1 MSKLRL
7 LGFSGALVAAALIGG
22 TIMSA
27 VAAAPMVTRITGNVV
42 GRAATAAE
50 SVVAGPGVAAPAA
63 PAAGVVEACAAFRAA
78 FAANLGKTEAE
89 VTAAAKAAIATTI
102 DQAVTKGTLT
112 KAAGDR
118 LKARLA
124 AADTDGCK
132 VLQGWRGK
140 VAKAGL
146 GAARNGVTAAAD
158 ALGLTL
164 KELKAELKTGK
175 SLKDVAAAQ
184 KVPYAT
190 FSAAVVAAVKADLDA
205 AVTAGTIKQERA
217 DKILERLTASLA
229 DGRLRPERKAKPAAG
244 AG

>member
-27 VAAAPMVTRITGNVV
+27 VAAAPTVTRITGNLV
-42 GRAATAAE
+42 GQAARVAATE
-50 SVVAGPGVAAPAA
+50 VAAPAA
-63 PAAGVVEACAAFRAA
+63 GAVEACAAFRAA
-78 FAANLGKTEAE
+78 FAANLGKSEAE

-132 VLQGWRGK
+132 LLQGWRGK

-158 ALGLTL
+158 ALGLTP
-164 KELKAELKTGK
+164 KELKAELKAGK

-184 KVPYAT
+184 NVPYET
-190 FSAAVVAAVKADLDA
+190 FTAAVVAAVKTDLDA
-205 AVTAGTIKQERA
+205 AVKAGTIKQERA
-217 DKILERLTASLA
+217 DKILERLTTSLA
-229 DGRLRPERKAKPAAG
+229 DGRFRPERKASPAPG

>member
-27 VAAAPMVTRITGNVV
+27 VAAAP
-42 GRAATAAE
+42 RAAGTAALAP
-50 SVVAGPGVAAPAA
+50 SAASNAADAAIGAIGAVPAA
-63 PAAGVVEACAAFRAA
+63 PAAGAVEACAAFRAA

-132 VLQGWRGK
+132 LLQGWRGK

-146 GAARNGVTAAAD
+146 HVARDGVTAAAD
-158 ALGLTL
+158 ALGLTPKQL
-164 KELKAELKTGK
+164 RAELKSGK

-184 KVPYAT
+184 NVPYET
-190 FSAAVVAAVKADLDA
+190 FSAAVVAAVKTDLDA
-205 AVTAGTIKQERA
+205 AVKAGTIKQERA
-217 DKILERLTASLA
+217 DKILERLTTNLA
-229 DGRLRPERKAKPAAG
+229 DGRLRPERKARPAAG